1 MYLLDDWGMGEAQL
15 LNQHNVN
22 QYHLSVEH
30 DDDEVSLL
38 PLNSQV
44 RIFSFL
50 YNGSSRP
57 KDLGLSEQFC
67 ETRPSF
73 RMLTNFIEDEPVG
86 QDKAIRFVFISIDII
101 NKFHFII
108 RFVF

>member
-1 MYLLDDWGMGEAQL
+1 MLCEPVLCAEGMVYLLDDWGMGEAQL

-44 RIFSFL
+44 RIF
-50 YNGSSRP
+50 
-57 KDLGLSEQFC
+57 
-67 ETRPSF
+67 
-73 RMLTNFIEDEPVG
+73 
-86 QDKAIRFVFISIDII
+86 
-101 NKFHFII
+101 HFIL
-108 RFVF
+108 V